1 MADLVESLY
10 WGGSLFFGIP
20 TGFTAMIA
28 KKSFILPEHLQKIII
43 PEQVVEVR
51 VLGMAGRASVTKYF
65 RGDDL
70 ESLCSYCEEIESR
83 EQKLSGGIYFGLN
96 PLKPELLNSTSPA
109 RDSDVIGRR
118 WILIDLDPVRPA
130 GACSTDE
137 QQNNAWK
144 LTMQVLDFLK
154 QEGFTHYLL
163 GDSGNGWHI
172 LLSVNLINSEK
183 VKGLVKA
190 FLKILGDIFNS
201 EGQVKIDPSTSNAS
215 RICRLYGT
223 VNRKGEDKST
233 WRLSQLLPEQSSGT
247 FCLQSWDI
255 CQKQLEDF
263 VEKYERIQ
271 QLKSQGKQ
279 QNSQQAYGR
288 ASLQKEIEILRN
300 TEKGGRNV
308 QLNKSCFA
316 LGQLIAAGVLD
327 RSTAYASLYAAA
339 MDIGLPEDEIER
351 TLNKSLAAGEK
362 EPRKIDS
369 GAAGTAGPKTSSKGT
384 GSEKINLGPESD
396 IPEIDPST
404 ICTLFD
410 LETAGSEITWIW
422 HGWLQ
427 RGVVNVLGAE
437 PGTGKT
443 RFVADL
449 FRRIAHQLPWP
460 DGQEMNLPSNSQG
473 LFVLADNNHDE
484 MVQLG
489 RDFDIKGS
497 VLINTTKDNPW
508 EGTSLDS
515 TEDFQRMEA
524 IIKAVKP
531 AMVIIDTVGNAT
543 SKKLYASEDMMN
555 FYKPLQE
562 IARRNQVCLLC
573 LTHLNS
579 GGGMLGR
586 RVLEKARSVLKL
598 DKPDPD
604 QENRRR
610 LEVIKSNSKK
620 PAALGV
626 TMGDNGNEYDLEP
639 PNNEPGTKEAPRRI
653 QECLEW
659 LDQTFGS
666 NPGPVLQAKIIDEA
680 KKAGFDKKLVYR
692 TLESDSERFNPVWVN
707 DRKFIA
713 FQQGST
719 V

>member
-1 MADLVESLY
+1 
-10 WGGSLFFGIP
+10 
-20 TGFTAMIA
+20 MIA
-28 KKSFILPEHLQKIII
+28 KKKSFLIPELLQKIIV
-43 PEQVVEVR
+43 PDQVVEVR

-65 RGDDL
+65 MGNDL
-70 ESLCSYCEEIESR
+70 ESLCTYCEEIESR

-96 PLKPELLNSTSPA
+96 PLKPALLNSTSPA
-109 RDSDVIGRR
+109 RDSDVLGRR
-118 WILIDLDPVRPA
+118 WILIDVDPVRPA

-137 QQNNAWK
+137 QQSKAWE
-144 LTMQVLDFLK
+144 LTLQVLDFLK

-172 LLSVNLINSEK
+172 LLSINLINSEK
-183 VKGLVKA
+183 VKGLVKS
-190 FLKILGDIFNS
+190 FLKILGDIFNL
-201 EGQVKIDPSTSNAS
+201 EDQVKIDPSTSNAS

-223 VNRKGEDKST
+223 VNRKSENRST

-247 FCLQSWDI
+247 LCEQSWDI

-263 VEKYERIQ
+263 VEKHERIQ

-279 QNSQQAYGR
+279 KNFSQQYYGR
-288 ASLQKEIEILRN
+288 AALQKEIEILRN

-327 RSTAYASLYAAA
+327 RSAAYAALYAAA

-369 GAAGTAGPKTSSKGT
+369 GAAGAAGPKTSSKRSGS
-384 GSEKINLGPESD
+384 GSEKINLGPELE

-404 ICTLFD
+404 ICTLCD

-422 HGWLQ
+422 QGWLQ

-524 IIKAVKP
+524 LIKAVKP
-531 AMVIIDTVGNAT
+531 AIVIIDTVGNAT
-543 SKKLYASEDMMN
+543 SKKLYASEDMMS

-620 PAALGV
+620 PEAMGV
-626 TMGDNGNEYDLEP
+626 TMGDNGNDYDKEP
-639 PNNEPGTKEAPRRI
+639 PIAEPGGNQPKESPKRI
-653 QECLEW
+653 QECSQW
-659 LDQTFGS
+659 MDQTFGS
-666 NPGPVLQAKIIDEA
+666 NPGPVLQSKIIDFGKE
-680 KKAGFDKKLVYR
+680 AGFDKKLIYR
-692 TLESDSERFNPVWVN
+692 TISAKSENFKITWIN
-707 DRKFIA
+707 DRKYISFN
-713 FQQGST
+713 GST
-719 V
+719 I